1 MNRTD
6 IAELHCICPIA
17 NVASICEKGIL
28 SHNAVRE
35 IAHVS
40 MALPEVQSRREVV
53 RPRSGRTL
61 HDYVN
66 LYFHARNPMM
76 YYRREQHGNLCVLRI
91 SHSVLDIPGTII
103 ADRNAA
109 RRQTWFG
116 PSPEGLRYLNRH
128 LVFARDW
135 THRDPERADYQKAV
149 KCAEVPVPHHVSS
162 DKIVGTYVSCDD
174 AYYDMM
180 ALEVPWPVT
189 QCPDIFFREESDAR

>member
-1 MNRTD
+1 MDRTD
-6 IAELHCICPIA
+6 VAELHYIYPIA
-17 NVASICEKGIL
+17 NVASICENGIS

-40 MALPEVQSRREVV
+40 LALPEVQSLRETV
-53 RPRSGRTL
+53 PLQDGRML

-91 SHSVLDIPGTII
+91 SDSVLDIPAAMI

-109 RRQTWFG
+109 RRRTWFR

-135 THRDPERADYQKAV
+135 THRNPERADYQKAV
-149 KCAEVPVPHHVSS
+149 KCAEVLVAHHVSNHET
-162 DKIVGTYVSCDD
+162 VGASGRRRVACF
-174 AYYDMM
+174 
-180 ALEVPWPVT
+180 V
-189 QCPDIFFREESDAR
+189 R

>member
-1 MNRTD
+1 MDRTD
-6 IAELHCICPIA
+6 VAELHYICPIA
-17 NVASICEKGIL
+17 NVASICENGIL

-40 MALPEVQSRREVV
+40 LALPEVQSLRETVLLKD
-53 RPRSGRTL
+53 GRML

-76 YYRREQHGNLCVLRI
+76 YYRREQHGNLSVLRI
-91 SHSVLDIPGTII
+91 SDIVLDIPGTMI

-109 RRQTWFG
+109 RRRTWFR
-116 PSPEGLRYLNRH
+116 PSPEGLRYLSGH

-135 THRDPERADYQKAV
+135 THRDPEKADYRKAV
-149 KCAEVPVPHHVSS
+149 KCAEVLVPHRISS
-162 DKIVGTYVSCDD
+162 DKIVGAYVSCDS

-189 QCPDIFFREESDAR
+189 QCPDIFFQEESDVW